1 MIRVY
6 ADRRGQKYRLL
17 AEGHA
22 DHKDEDASQV
32 CAAVSA
38 LTGALV
44 QFAKGQHACRFVRV
58 SVAHGHVFFSCC
70 GGLKNAFEMIVA
82 ALSALALQY
91 PHHVMLCGED
101 RVVATGREGAVGK

>member
-6 ADRRGQKYRLL
+6 AERNGCKYRLL
-17 AEGHA
+17 TEGHA
-22 DHKDEDASQV
+22 DMNDSEGALV

-44 QFAKGQHACRFVRV
+44 QFAKGEQSCRFVRAAV
-58 SVAHGHVFFSCC
+58 SCGQVFLSCR

-91 PHHVMLCGED
+91 PRHV
-101 RVVATGREGAVGK
+101 RVMKGDYQFTAMSSSRK

>member
-6 ADRRGQKYRLL
+6 ADRHGQKYRLL
-17 AEGHA
+17 TEGHA
-22 DHKDEDASQV
+22 DYPDGEAPLV

-44 QFAKGQHACRFVRV
+44 QFAKEQHACRFVRV
-58 SVAHGHVFFSCC
+58 SVSHGHIFFRCC
-70 GGLKNAFEMIVA
+70 GGLKNAFEMTVA

-91 PHHVMLCGED
+91 PKHVMLCKED
-101 RVVATGREGAVGK
+101 RIVAAGREGAARK

>member
-17 AEGHA
+17 TEGHA
-22 DHKDEDASQV
+22 DYPDGDAPLV

-44 QFAKGQHACRFVRV
+44 QFAKRQDTCRFVRLSV
-58 SVAHGHVFFSCC
+58 SHGHVFFSCC
-70 GGLKNAFEMIVA
+70 GGLKNAFEMIVT

-91 PHHVMLCGED
+91 PLHVTLCGED
-101 RVVATGREGAVGK
+101 RMVTAYRDGNAGK